1 MTNTNEVYNKEEF
14 ARLLDM
20 AKGNRS
26 VNQYAR
32 ESGVSAAHISRLLR
46 ALLDNPPTPTTID
59 KFAQAAYNNIS
70 YCDLMIAAGHISLA
84 SQSQGYSY
92 PNLNR
97 DNYNMVAE
105 SVASYSPSQ
114 ADNRLQEVE
123 GQYLRI
129 ILDYLNNSDYSWTIQ
144 KTQSQTDRSDL
155 VVDIDDPPYRKWI
168 FEFQADTSGNI
179 TNKKDLA
186 PIYGQLAMRQY
197 QETDKV
203 ILVVNNS
210 NFYQAI
216 LDNPPVA
223 IRANNYVMM
232 IDLSKGAIV
241 KEEPL
246 AAR

>member
-1 MTNTNEVYNKEEF
+1 MNTNEVYKKEEF
-14 ARLLDM
+14 AKLLKL

-46 ALLDNPPTPTTID
+46 SLLDNPPTPATID
-59 KFAQAAYNNIS
+59 KFAQTAYNNIT
-70 YCDLMIAAGHISLA
+70 YRDLMIAAGHISLA
-84 SQSQGYSY
+84 SQSQGYSHHG
-92 PNLNR
+92 LNK
-97 DNYNMVAE
+97 DNQNIVAE
-105 SVASYSPSQ
+105 SISTYSPSQ
-114 ADNRLQEVE
+114 ADNRPQEIE

-129 ILDYLNNSDYSWTIQ
+129 ILDYLNGSDYDWTIQ

-168 FEFQADTSGNI
+168 FEFQADTTGNI

-223 IRANNYVMM
+223 IRANIYVMM